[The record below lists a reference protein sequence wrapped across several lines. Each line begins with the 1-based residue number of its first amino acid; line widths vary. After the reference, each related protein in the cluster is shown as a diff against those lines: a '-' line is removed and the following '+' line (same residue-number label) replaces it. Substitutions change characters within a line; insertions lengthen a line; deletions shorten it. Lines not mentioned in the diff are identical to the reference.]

1 MSAKP
6 KDKNNHD
13 VIQEIYFQPQ
23 GGTVEVFTF
32 LKYLDLH
39 SRKFGWVQNRDNDL
53 LIL

>member
-23 GGTVEVFTF
+23 GGTVEVSNF
-32 LKYLDLH
+32 LKYLHLYF
-39 SRKFGWVQNRDNDL
+39 RKFV
-53 LIL
+53 